1 MSVVK
6 QPVGHGAGECG
17 VAVKDRLP
25 LAEGEVVGED
35 HRAVLLALGD
45 HLEEQI
51 RLLASKRQVAEC
63 RPSAFASKAG
73 EDRVQALQ
81 LLEVLIA
88 EAPDGLRAARA
99 DLAGRGPGWSERLQR
114 GLDRLERRAPAA
126 GEAVEAL

>member
-1 MSVVK
+1 MAASGRGVSRRDTSL
-6 QPVGHGAGECG
+6 QRSSRGATP
-17 VAVKDRLP
+17 LP
-25 LAEGEVVGED
+25 
-35 HRAVLLALGD
+35 
-45 HLEEQI
+45 
-51 RLLASKRQVAEC
+51 VAES

-73 EDRVQALQ
+73 KDRVQALQ

-99 DLAGRGPGWSERLQR
+99 DLAGRGPGWNERLRR